1 MVGTQI
7 AHYRML
13 RRIGAGGMGEV
24 YLAQDLRLDRQVA
37 VKILPAAD
45 LVDERARKR
54 LLREALAAASLDH
67 PFICKI
73 FEAGEDGGQPFI
85 AMEYVDGTTLKDR
98 LARDRMP
105 LRTAIRLACEVAEAL
120 DAAHRKGIVHRDLK
134 PANVMVAADGH
145 VKVMDF
151 GVATRVAP
159 DDAGTVSAL
168 TLRGQTT
175 GTLAYMSPE
184 QLRGEPVDARSD
196 VFAFGVLLYEML
208 TGTHPFLRP
217 TQPATA
223 AAILNDT
230 PPPLSGYLDDP
241 PPLLDHILTR
251 LLAKSPDERHPS
263 LRETQLELGA
273 VLDPSTSHQ
282 VTPVRSGRRRAWLA
296 AAAAVVILAG
306 AGFVSW
312 RGLDFIGVSEPA
324 LAFKE
329 RDWILIA
336 DVENMTQDPVFD
348 RSLRVALEVGIAQSQ
363 VRQRAAA
370 RAAGRRPAADAG
382 ETGRSHHRNDRGR
395 RRAAR
400 GQRARHPR
408 GQHHAGR

>member
-7 AHYRML
+7 AHYRMI

-37 VKILPAAD
+37 IKILPAAD
-45 LVDERARKR
+45 LVDESARKR

-73 FEAGEDGGQPFI
+73 FDAGDDGGQPFI

-98 LARDRMP
+98 IARDRMP
-105 LRTAIRLACEVAEAL
+105 LTAALRLASEIAEAL

-151 GVATRVAP
+151 GVAARVSLP
-159 DDAGTVSAL
+159 EDAGTISAI
-168 TLRGQTT
+168 TVRGETT

-184 QLRGEPVDARSD
+184 QLRGDQVDARSD

-230 PPPLSGYLDDP
+230 PSPLNQYIDHP

-251 LLAKSPDERHPS
+251 LLAKSPDDRHPS

-273 VLDPSTSHQ
+273 VLDPSTSRA
-282 VTPVRSGRRRAWLA
+282 PYAACGRRSCRHPRRCRAVLA
-296 AAAAVVILAG
+296 WTRLHQRVG
-306 AGFVSW
+306 AGPRVQGA
-312 RGLDFIGVSEPA
+312 RLDSHRRHREHDAGSGVRP
-324 LAFKE
+324 
-329 RDWILIA
+329 I
-336 DVENMTQDPVFD
+336 
-348 RSLRVALEVGIAQSQ
+348 
-363 VRQRAAA
+363 
-370 RAAGRRPAADAG
+370 AAGRA
-382 ETGRSHHRNDRGR
+382 
-395 RRAAR
+395 
-400 GQRARHPR
+400 
-408 GQHHAGR
+408 